1 MGEPAKGA
9 EVNSDRKKSA
19 HLVATERGRKI
30 WRRLLPVNEG
40 ELNYEA
46 LVLGG
51 RWHIPRH
58 VHPFSVPHQPRYS
71 PGYSGFPPR
80 YAGTEVGEKIFLNAE
95 QIEIPAHSSPLFLFF
110 FFWDLKSPEF
120 PATPCLP
127 RGVNVW
133 SWKASKLT
141 LFIKE
146 KIKLKESLGARS
158 QTVCRTAFSAPRF
171 LRDFSN

>member
-1 MGEPAKGA
+1 M
-9 EVNSDRKKSA
+9 NSDRKKSA

-95 QIEIPAHSSPLFLFF
+95 QVEIPSPQLTPFLFF
-110 FFWDLKSPEF
+110 FFLGFEEPRISSYAMFTTRSK
-120 PATPCLP
+120 CLELESFQTDFVSQ
-127 RGVNVW
+127 GKN
-133 SWKASKLT
+133 KAKGIVGSSKPNCL
-141 LFIKE
+141 
-146 KIKLKESLGARS
+146 
-158 QTVCRTAFSAPRF
+158 
-171 LRDFSN
+171 